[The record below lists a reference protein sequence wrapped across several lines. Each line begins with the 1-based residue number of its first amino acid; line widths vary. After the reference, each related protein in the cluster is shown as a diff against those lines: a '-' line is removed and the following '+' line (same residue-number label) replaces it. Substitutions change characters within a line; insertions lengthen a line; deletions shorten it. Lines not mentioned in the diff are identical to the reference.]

1 MERLT
6 HIANGGGRS
15 EKGKRKTIQ
24 HMTSDIGTN
33 PPTDPLSAGID
44 GAGAEL
50 WRPYDHYDAYDAS
63 DVPPYGNCNLELV
76 HFFCFWTHFSCVSQL
91 YAATQTP
98 CTVLYVVPMLIGC

>member
-76 HFFCFWTHFSCVSQL
+76 HFFVFWTISRAFLSSTPPHRRRARCSTSC
-91 YAATQTP
+91 P
-98 CTVLYVVPMLIGC
+98 C